1 MKCQIIELGNRQ
13 IIERKNNSNSVILN
27 LMVNG
32 CVLAQTRT
40 AIRGLGNLG
49 SIQLNYEN
57 IQENTKFGGE

>member
-1 MKCQIIELGNRQ
+1 ME
-13 IIERKNNSNSVILN
+13 
-27 LMVNG
+27 NG

-57 IQENTKFGGE
+57 IMENTKFGGE